1 MSIDFGTARELP
13 LYISRRV
20 SQEVCCHRAGG
31 PPPPAGLSD
40 KLNERARRQPRSR
53 SQDGGIAASRW
64 ETRGSTCGT
73 RKSPSQRISDR
84 MSGRAANLGQ
94 VVRDCLSRIT
104 SSSVYRTGCQGKQ
117 RISDK
122 LSGIGCL
129 ESHQAAYIG
138 LAVRVWA

>member
-1 MSIDFGTARELP
+1 MSIDFGTAMELP

-53 SQDGGIAASRW
+53 SQDGGIVASRW

-73 RKSPSQRISDR
+73 RKSPSQ
-84 MSGRAANLGQ
+84 Q
-94 VVRDCLSRIT
+94 
-104 SSSVYRTGCQGKQ
+104 
-117 RISDK
+117 ISDK
-122 LSGIGCL
+122 LSGIVCL
-129 ESHQAAYIG
+129 ESHRAAYTGQDVRESSVSRTSCPG
-138 LAVRVWA
+138 LAVSNHIKQHISDRLSGFGPNVG